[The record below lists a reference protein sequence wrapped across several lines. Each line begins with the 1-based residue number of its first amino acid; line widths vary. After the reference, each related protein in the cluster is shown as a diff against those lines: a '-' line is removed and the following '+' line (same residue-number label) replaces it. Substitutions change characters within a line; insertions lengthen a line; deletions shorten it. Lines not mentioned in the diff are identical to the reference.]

1 VGAAR
6 ILSDMQFGVA
16 LFPTNQAI
24 RIDELAREAE
34 ARGFDSLWVAEH
46 SHIPVSRRTPYPGGG
61 ELPEM
66 YRQTWDPFVALTL
79 AAAVTTRLKVGT
91 GVCLVIQRDTIHTAK
106 EVASVDQASRGR
118 FLFGIGGGWNQ
129 DEMEDHGTDY
139 TSRWKLLREQVEAMK
154 ALWTEDEAS
163 YRGDLVHFDASW
175 AWPKPVQKPHPP
187 VLLGG
192 NGPRTLQRVVRYADA
207 WIPNGSG
214 YLERIPELQELAAQ
228 AGRAP
233 IPITAYPGGTTP
245 EVVEEHQRAGVE
257 RLIWYVP
264 QDGRDGALSRL
275 DGLTRLIEQF
285 R

>member
-1 VGAAR
+1 MGWSR
-6 ILSDMQFGVA
+6 ILRGMEFGVA

-24 RIDELAREAE
+24 RIDELAREVE
-34 ARGFDSLWVAEH
+34 SRGFESLWVAEH
-46 SHIPVSRRTPYPGGG
+46 SHIPVGRRTPYPGGG

-66 YRQTWDPFVALTL
+66 YKQTWDPFVALTL

-91 GVCLVIQRDTIHTAK
+91 GVCLLIQRDTIHTAK
-106 EVASVDQASRGR
+106 EVASLDVASNGR

-129 DEMEDHGTDY
+129 DEMEDHGTDFK
-139 TSRWKLLREQVEAMK
+139 TRWKRLREQVEAMK

-163 YRGDLVHFDASW
+163 YHGDLVHFDATW
-175 AWPKPVQKPHPP
+175 AWPKPVQKPYPP

-207 WIPNGSG
+207 WLPNGRG
-214 YLERIPELQELAAQ
+214 YLERIPELQRLAAE
-228 AGRAP
+228 AGRAA
-233 IPITAYPGGTTP
+233 IPVSAYPPGATP
-245 EVVEEHQRAGVE
+245 EEVEKHRRAGVE

-264 QDGRDGALSRL
+264 QGGRDAALSRL
-275 DGLTRLIEQF
+275 EVLSRLIEQV